1 MQKEFINIAS
11 HKIRTPIQA
20 VVGYIHTYWKKYPEK
35 KDEILEVLK
44 RNGNR
49 FQRLTADILVPI
61 SCA

>member
-44 RNGNR
+44 RNGTD
-49 FQRLTADILVPI
+49 FKD
-61 SCA
+61 